1 MRLESTPGKGSTFT
15 FTLPVTGQAQA
26 VLPLVEPGQT
36 TASPTVRGPAT
47 GPLVLVI
54 EDDPKAIDLLRIYL
68 AEAGYAVETAK
79 DGEEGLKKAK
89 RLSPGAIILDVLLPK
104 VDGWDFLKKIKADT
118 DTSRIPV
125 IITSIVDQKGRGFA
139 LGAADYLVKPFKKKA
154 LLKSLDAFGL
164 RTKAQA
170 GSMRVLAIDDDPKAI
185 ELLAAALE
193 PEGFQVL
200 RSHGGEEGLA
210 IAESQHPDIIILD
223 LLMPGLNGFE
233 VLDRLE
239 KSPTTEKPPV
249 LIFSVKDLTPDEKE
263 RLKGRIARFAQ
274 KQEYTPQRLV
284 GLVRDV
290 LQRT

>member
-1 MRLESTPGKGSTFT
+1 
-15 FTLPVTGQAQA
+15 
-26 VLPLVEPGQT
+26 
-36 TASPTVRGPAT
+36 
-47 GPLVLVI
+47 
-54 EDDPKAIDLLRIYL
+54 
-68 AEAGYAVETAK
+68 
-79 DGEEGLKKAK
+79 
-89 RLSPGAIILDVLLPK
+89 
-104 VDGWDFLKKIKADT
+104 
-118 DTSRIPV
+118 
-125 IITSIVDQKGRGFA
+125 
-139 LGAADYLVKPFKKKA
+139 
-154 LLKSLDAFGL
+154 
-164 RTKAQA
+164 
-170 GSMRVLAIDDDPKAI
+170 MRVLAIDDDPKAI

-239 KSPTTEKPPV
+239 KSSTTEKPPV